1 MKELQLLGH
10 KVKDKI
16 TSQEGIVTSM
26 SFDLYGCIQALVL
39 YTSKKDGKIET
50 DTKWFDVARLNVLT
64 RKPVMDSIHHN
75 ANKGPEVLPKKA

>member
-16 TSQEGIVTSM
+16 TGQDGIVTSM

-39 YTSKKDGKIET
+39 YTFKKDGQLNTE
-50 DTKWFDVARLNVLT
+50 TKWFDVARLNVLSK
-64 RKPVMDSIHHN
+64 KPVMDSIHHN
-75 ANKGPEVLPKKA
+75 ADKGPEVLPKKA